1 MKYTWVMTSSISVL
15 EGLVWEFSASLLGE
29 SEVLAYF
36 LNIFYAEKI
45 TKITR
50 APTISSVAVVTVL

>member
-50 APTISSVAVVTVL
+50 ATTNYK